1 MSEANVTISREGGGI
16 VILTLS
22 RPERRNSLSL
32 SLITELLSR
41 LDELDSDS
49 SVRVVILASTGTVF
63 SSGHDLKEMGGQ
75 KEDGHKNLFSGCVD
89 LMLSLQRLSV
99 PVIAE
104 VQGPALAAGCQLVA
118 SCDLAI
124 ASDLATFSTPGVRIG
139 LFCTTPMVPL
149 SRTIGPKR
157 ALEMLYTGKAID
169 AITAEQ
175 WGLVNHVVSLD
186 RLRSATLELA
196 RQLADLSPAAMKSG
210 KQAFYAE
217 LSMSYSDAYEHA
229 RSRMVHDAMAP
240 DAAEGIHAFLE
251 KRSPCWVADRSNG
264 QWCGQDTDNEQR
276 AHSSEPIADV
286 PPS

>member
-41 LDELDSDS
+41 LDELDNDS

-63 SSGHDLKEMGGQ
+63 SSGHDVKEMAGQ
-75 KEDGHKNLFSGCVD
+75 DEDGHKNLFSGCVD

-157 ALEMLYTGKAID
+157 ALEMLCTGKIID

-175 WGLVNHVVSLD
+175 WGLVNHVVSPD
-186 RLRSATLELA
+186 RLRSATLDLA
-196 RQLADLSPAAMKSG
+196 SQLADVSTAAMKSG

-217 LSMSYSDAYEHA
+217 LGMSYSNAYEHA
-229 RSRMVHDAMAP
+229 ISRMVQDAMAP
-240 DAAEGIHAFLE
+240 DATEGIHAFLE
-251 KRSPCWVADRSNG
+251 KRSPCWVADHSGRWS
-264 QWCGQDTDNEQR
+264 GQDTNNKQCAPKNEPF
-276 AHSSEPIADV
+276 ADLPSS
-286 PPS
+286 

>member
-41 LDELDSDS
+41 LDELDNDS

-63 SSGHDLKEMGGQ
+63 SSGHDVKEMAGQ
-75 KEDGHKNLFSGCVD
+75 DEDGHKNLFSGCVD

-157 ALEMLYTGKAID
+157 ALEMLCTGKIID

-175 WGLVNHVVSLD
+175 WGLVNHVVSPD
-186 RLRSATLELA
+186 RLRSTTLELA
-196 RQLADLSPAAMKSG
+196 SQLADLSPAAMKSG

-217 LSMSYSDAYEHA
+217 MGMSYSNAYEHA
-229 RSRMVHDAMAP
+229 KSRMVQDAMAP
-240 DAAEGIHAFLE
+240 DATEGIHAFLE
-251 KRSPCWVADRSNG
+251 KGSPCWVADHSA
-264 QWCGQDTDNEQR
+264 QLSGQDTSNRQR
-276 AHSSEPIADV
+276 APEQ
-286 PPS
+286 